1 MNEFTLKTNVPPP
14 DGWEYTGEYRYVKS
28 GEFYPSGSI
37 AAEWKKSYQ
46 LAAPYP
52 ILRRKRWVPNI
63 GDKYWF
69 SPASGTISAFYEG
82 CIWDKE
88 KLKHGNCWRTEE
100 QAIAYAKACRELS
113 EKMKDELHGN

>member
-1 MNEFTLKTNVPPP
+1 MTEFIFKTTTPPP
-14 DGWEYTGEYRYVKS
+14 EGWEYTGEFRKVSNGDWYLHE
-28 GEFYPSGSI
+28 GE
-37 AAEWKKSYQ
+37 AKNWV
-46 LAAPYP
+46 APVFSTWCYP

-69 SPASGTISAFYEG
+69 SPASGTISAFYDG

-100 QAIAYAKACRELS
+100 QAIAYAKACRELA
-113 EKMKDELHGN
+113 EKMHSELQT